1 MSSDLVLRPA
11 TMADAPALAQLGRES
26 FVSKFGHLYRPED
39 LAMLIEQSHSE
50 PAARTALAREDYRCQ
65 LAEVDGQLAGY
76 CRLVL
81 ACGWP
86 EHARGQS
93 VIELK
98 QLYTDPAR
106 TGQGIGAVLMDWAL
120 AEAHDQGADEVQLS
134 VYSENPGAQKFYARY
149 GFAKVADTVFMVGDQ
164 ADHEFLFAKLL

>member
-1 MSSDLVLRPA
+1 MSSAILLRPA
-11 TMADAPALAQLGRES
+11 TMADAPALARLGRES
-26 FVSKFGHLYRPED
+26 FVAKFGHLYRAED
-39 LAMLIEQSHSE
+39 LAVLLEQSYSE
-50 PAARTALAREDYRCQ
+50 PAARAALARPDYRCQ
-65 LAEVDGQLAGY
+65 LAEIDGKLAGY

-86 EHARGQS
+86 EHARGRS

-98 QLYTDPAR
+98 QLYTDPAL
-106 TGQGIGAVLMDWAL
+106 TGHGIGAALMGWAL
-120 AEAHDQGADEVQLS
+120 ATAQARGADEIQLS

-149 GFAKVADTVFMVGDQ
+149 GFAKVADTVFMVGEQ